1 MALEDFIAH
10 LKNNKRYSAHTIT
23 AYKKDIQDCST
34 YLELNYETDIPQSNA
49 RMLRSWIATLME
61 MGISARTVRRKISAI
76 SSYFKYLIRNN
87 LAEQSP
93 IDQLPLPK
101 FSKRAPAFVKE
112 KEMEN
117 LLSPALFEDSEE
129 GKRDFAI
136 LSLFYECGIRQNE
149 LIELKVNAIDWS
161 QKNVKVLGKRNK
173 ERIIPISDRLIET
186 LEEYLAY
193 RGGERTQSRLF
204 LTMKGKELYPKLV
217 YRIVRKYLDQITSIS
232 KRSPHVIRHT
242 FATHLL
248 NNGAELNA
256 IKELLG
262 HSNLSATQV
271 YTHNSLEKIKSIYK
285 QAHPRA

>member
-1 MALEDFIAH
+1 MALDDFLLH
-10 LKNNKRYSAHTIT
+10 LKNHKRYSSHTLI
-23 AYKKDIQDCST
+23 AYKKDIEDCAA
-34 YLELNYETDIPQSNA
+34 YLNLNYEIDIPFA
-49 RMLRSWIATLME
+49 DAKMLRSWIATLME
-61 MGISARTVRRKISAI
+61 MGVSPRSVRRKISAI

-87 LAEQSP
+87 VVEQSP

-101 FSKRAPAFVKE
+101 FTKRAPAFMKE
-112 KEMEN
+112 KEMDN
-117 LLSPALFEDSEE
+117 LLDSSMFEISEE

-136 LSLFYECGIRQNE
+136 LSLFYECGLRQNE
-149 LIELKVNAIDWS
+149 LIELQTSNIDWS

-186 LEEYLAY
+186 LREYLAY
-193 RGGERTQSRLF
+193 RGGERTQRRLF

-217 YRIVRKYLDQITSIS
+217 YRIVRNYLDQVTSIS